1 VLDVFL
7 NVIMPV
13 FIVTGLSAMLQR
25 WRKLPVAPLSQTT
38 LWLFSPAFIFNNLL
52 SQDLAAGASLRMVGA
67 ASLGIFL
74 MLAATYAVSKALRHS
89 RDTESAFLLAGG
101 FPNAGNMGIP
111 VLVLAFGDAGLAPA
125 IIVFVTHSVVGFT
138 VAIWLAARSQL
149 TGIAPFLQVLK
160 LPTVYAVAAAFVV
173 SGFGWDLPLVISEPI
188 RLLSSAAVPVM
199 LMVLGFQLGSGVEV
213 QQARSMA
220 TAVFL
225 RLIVSVPLAYLATLA
240 FGLEGLAQGAVIIV
254 GAMPTAIFT
263 TILATE
269 FKANPRF
276 LTGVVVAGTAISVV
290 TLTVVVTI
298 VRNLVT

>member
-13 FIVTGLSAMLQR
+13 FVVTGLSAIFQR
-25 WRKLPVAPLSQTT
+25 WRKLSVAPLSQTT

-67 ASLGIFL
+67 VSLGILL
-74 MLAATYAVSKALRHS
+74 MLAITYAVSKALRHS
-89 RDTESAFLLAGG
+89 RDTQSAFLLAGG

-125 IIVFVTHSVVGFT
+125 IIVFVTHSVIGFT

-149 TGIAPFLQVLK
+149 TGMAPFLQVLK
-160 LPTVYAVAAAFVV
+160 LPAVYAVAAAFLV
-173 SGFGWDLPLVISEPI
+173 SGFGWDLPVVISEPI
-188 RLLSSAAVPVM
+188 RLLSGAAIPVM
-199 LMVLGFQLGSGVEV
+199 LMVLGFQLGAGVEV

-225 RLIVSVPLAYLATLA
+225 RLVVSVPLAYLATLA

-290 TLTVVVTI
+290 TLTVVITI
-298 VRNLVT
+298 VRDLVA

>member
-13 FIVTGLSAMLQR
+13 FVVTGLSAIFQR
-25 WRKLPVAPLSQTT
+25 WRKLSVAPLSQTT

-67 ASLGIFL
+67 VSLGILL
-74 MLAATYAVSKALRHS
+74 MLAITYAVSKALRHS
-89 RDTESAFLLAGG
+89 RDTQSAFLLAGG

-125 IIVFVTHSVVGFT
+125 IIVFVTHSVIGFT

-149 TGIAPFLQVLK
+149 TGMAPFLQVLK
-160 LPTVYAVAAAFVV
+160 LPAVYAVAAAFLV
-173 SGFGWDLPLVISEPI
+173 SGFGWDLPVVISEPI
-188 RLLSSAAVPVM
+188 RLLSGAAVPVM
-199 LMVLGFQLGSGVEV
+199 LMVLGFQLGAGVEV

-225 RLIVSVPLAYLATLA
+225 RLVVSVPLAYLATLA

-290 TLTVVVTI
+290 TLTVVITI
-298 VRNLVT
+298 VRDLVA

>member
-1 VLDVFL
+1 MLDVFL

-13 FIVTGLSAMLQR
+13 FVVTGLSAIFQR
-25 WRKLPVAPLSQTT
+25 WRKLSVAPLSQTT

-67 ASLGIFL
+67 VSLGILL
-74 MLAATYAVSKALRHS
+74 MLAITYAVSKALRHS
-89 RDTESAFLLAGG
+89 RDTQSAFLLAGG

-125 IIVFVTHSVVGFT
+125 IIVFVTHSVIGFT

-149 TGIAPFLQVLK
+149 TGMAPFLQVLK
-160 LPTVYAVAAAFVV
+160 LPAVYAVAAAFLV
-173 SGFGWDLPLVISEPI
+173 SGFGWDLPVVISEPI
-188 RLLSSAAVPVM
+188 RLLSGAAVPVM
-199 LMVLGFQLGSGVEV
+199 LMVLGFQLGAGVEV

-225 RLIVSVPLAYLATLA
+225 RLVVSVPLAYLATLA

-290 TLTVVVTI
+290 TLTVVITI
-298 VRNLVT
+298 VRDLVA